1 MVIANCLIKVK
12 LVLKE
17 KIREA
22 LKEVVD
28 PELGYNVVDL
38 GLIREV
44 EVLKEKVVVKVV
56 LTTPLCPVGPY
67 IFEAIKKKAEEV
79 SKMPAEVV
87 WEEGVFWTPEM
98 MSEELRKKL
107 GI

>member
-1 MVIANCLIKVK
+1 M
-12 LVLKE
+12 LKE
-17 KIREA
+17 KIKEA
-22 LKEVVD
+22 LKDVVD

-38 GLIREV
+38 GLIRKIEV
-44 EVLKEKVVVKVV
+44 FKDKVVIKVV

-79 SKMPAEVV
+79 SKMDVEVV

-107 GI
+107 NI